1 MLEIKTLPVGN
12 LEANCYI
19 VGCSAAKEGVVIDP
33 GANGQWIV
41 QTIESLGWKIK
52 YIINTHGHVDHIG
65 ANNAVKKATGAELLI
80 KEDDVCML
88 TDTVKNLSAFTGA
101 DVVSDL
107 PDKLLS
113 EGDIISFGEAALE
126 VVATP
131 GHTPGGICLKGEG
144 CVFTGD
150 TLFAGS
156 VGRSDF
162 PGGNGEL
169 LIEMIKEKLLILPDE
184 TVVYSGHGPASTI
197 GREKVSNPYL

>member
-19 VGCSAAKEGVVIDP
+19 VGCSQTKEGVVIDP

-41 QTIESLGWKIK
+41 QTIESLGWKIR

-65 ANNAVKKATGAELLI
+65 ANNEVKKATGAELLI

-101 DVVSDL
+101 DVVSAL
-107 PDKLLS
+107 PDRLLS
-113 EGDIISFGEAALE
+113 EGDIISFGKQNLE

-131 GHTPGGICLKGEG
+131 GHTPGGICLKGED

-162 PGGNGEL
+162 PGGNGGL

-184 TVVYSGHGPASTI
+184 TVVYSGHGPSSTI

>member
-19 VGCSAAKEGVVIDP
+19 VGCSQTKEGVVIDP
-33 GANGQWIV
+33 GADGQWIV

-65 ANNAVKKATGAELLI
+65 ANNEVKKATGAELLI

-101 DVVSDL
+101 DVVSAL
-107 PDKLLS
+107 PDRVLS
-113 EGDIISFGEAALE
+113 EGDIISFGKQALE

-131 GHTPGGICLKGEG
+131 GHTPGGICLKGED

-162 PGGNGEL
+162 PGGNGGL

-184 TVVYSGHGPASTI
+184 TVVYSGHGPSSTI

>member
-19 VGCSAAKEGVVIDP
+19 VGCSQTKEGVVIDP

-41 QTIESLGWKIK
+41 QTIESLGWKIR

-65 ANNAVKKATGAELLI
+65 ANNEVKKATGAELLI

-101 DVVSDL
+101 DVVSAL
-107 PDKLLS
+107 PDRLLS
-113 EGDIISFGEAALE
+113 EGDIISFGKQTLE

-131 GHTPGGICLKGEG
+131 GHTPGGICLKGED

-162 PGGNGEL
+162 PGGNGGL

-184 TVVYSGHGPASTI
+184 TVVYSGHGPSSTI

>member
-1 MLEIKTLPVGN
+1 MEIKTLPVGN

-19 VGCSAAKEGVVIDP
+19 VGCSQTKEGVVIDP

-65 ANNAVKKATGAELLI
+65 ANNEVKKATGAELLI

-101 DVVSDL
+101 DVVSVL
-107 PDKLLS
+107 PDRLLS
-113 EGDIISFGEAALE
+113 EGDIISFGQQTLE

-131 GHTPGGICLKGEG
+131 GHTPGGICLKGED

-162 PGGNGEL
+162 PGGNGGL

-184 TVVYSGHGPASTI
+184 TVVYSGHGPSSTI